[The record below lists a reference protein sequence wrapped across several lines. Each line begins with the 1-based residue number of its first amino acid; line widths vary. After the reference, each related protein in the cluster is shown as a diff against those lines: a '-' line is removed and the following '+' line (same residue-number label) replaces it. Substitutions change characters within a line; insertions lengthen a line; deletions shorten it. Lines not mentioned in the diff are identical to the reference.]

1 MLSYVMLGTNDLEK
15 AKAFY
20 DALLPLVG
28 GKRVFET
35 FNGQAYGAG
44 GGQAMFMITKPFDG
58 QAATIGNGSMVALR
72 ADSPEQVDE
81 VYAKAIALGATDEGA
96 PGPRANGRVY
106 AGYFRD
112 LDGNKL
118 NAICFTS

>member
-1 MLSYVMLGTNDLEK
+1 MGMLSYVMLGTNDLEK

-20 DALLPLVG
+20 DALVPLVG

-35 FNGQAYGAG
+35 VNGQAYGAG

-72 ADSPEQVDE
+72 ADSPEMVDTI
-81 VYAKAIALGATDEGA
+81 YAKAIALGATPLDAEESLNLS
-96 PGPRANGRVY
+96 RR
-106 AGYFRD
+106 RD
-112 LDGNKL
+112 R
-118 NAICFTS
+118 